1 MPYKNVINFNNPNKT
16 DIKHIYFPEIKKKMG
31 NTKQRALNM
40 KRKKTQN
47 KINIIN

>member
-31 NTKQRALNM
+31 STKQRAQIW
-40 KRKKTQN
+40 KEKTQN
-47 KINIIN
+47 KININ